1 MGCWE
6 WCALFSFLLF
16 RARALC
22 TRAVAAHMRAA
33 PYLKAPR
40 LATPP
45 LPPPPH
51 RSRPQAHHANL
62 NVADENFGAL
72 TRGRFHATEPNALAG
87 RRLELPAGLQKRA
100 STQEACKG
108 RGGGGVMN
116 RDTGGEGG

>member
-45 LPPPPH
+45 LPPPPIGLDP
-51 RSRPQAHHANL
+51 RPITLTLTSPTKISAPSRAGAFMPL
-62 NVADENFGAL
+62 NP
-72 TRGRFHATEPNALAG
+72 TRLRAGGLSFPPGSKNA
-87 RRLELPAGLQKRA
+87 PAPKKPA
-100 STQEACKG
+100 
-108 RGGGGVMN
+108 RGE
-116 RDTGGEGG
+116 GEGGS